1 MSIGIWKIFQF
12 AIPHYTAKGGTVFE
26 SPLFTLA
33 DFQMVGGGYGIL
45 RGCVFATQWK
55 SLHLPHPFFTFWQ
68 PHPNHLISRCFMY
81 LNPGNNHCFRCKL
94 LNRLSRKKTQNPL
107 TTGYINIWKISW
119 IIFAKTLTFI
129 YVFGIILVWR

>member
-1 MSIGIWKIFQF
+1 MSIAIWKIFHF
-12 AIPHYTAKGGTVFE
+12 AIFTLYRKGGVSFQ

-33 DFQMVGGGYGIL
+33 DFERVGGGYGIL
-45 RGCVFATQWK
+45 KGCNFATQWK
-55 SLHLPHPFFTFWQ
+55 SLHLPYPFFTFWQ
-68 PHPNHLISRCFMY
+68 LLPNPSISRCFLY

-107 TTGYINIWKISW
+107 TTGYINNWKISW